1 MGYNTVITTILLVLA
16 CVLLIFLILIAIKI
30 LIISDKV
37 HIILLDVERKLKAV
51 NGVFE
56 TIDHVNSAVSTVSDA
71 IIAKIVEVIK
81 SFFGNFPNLILI
93 DRKENKG
100 KLFSV
105 REGLLKANYTIF
117 GGINAPYVWCAHF
130 RCKK

>member
-1 MGYNTVITTILLVLA
+1 MLLKTIVHYK
-16 CVLLIFLILIAIKI
+16 IKI

-81 SFFGNFPNLILI
+81 SFFG
-93 DRKENKG
+93 
-100 KLFSV
+100 
-105 REGLLKANYTIF
+105 
-117 GGINAPYVWCAHF
+117 
-130 RCKK
+130 KKNIERDDKDE

>member
-1 MGYNTVITTILLVLA
+1 MIMCFFNAYIK
-16 CVLLIFLILIAIKI
+16 IKI

-71 IIAKIVEVIK
+71 IIAKIVEVVK
-81 SFFGNFPNLILI
+81 SFFG
-93 DRKENKG
+93 
-100 KLFSV
+100 
-105 REGLLKANYTIF
+105 
-117 GGINAPYVWCAHF
+117 
-130 RCKK
+130 KKNIERDDKDE